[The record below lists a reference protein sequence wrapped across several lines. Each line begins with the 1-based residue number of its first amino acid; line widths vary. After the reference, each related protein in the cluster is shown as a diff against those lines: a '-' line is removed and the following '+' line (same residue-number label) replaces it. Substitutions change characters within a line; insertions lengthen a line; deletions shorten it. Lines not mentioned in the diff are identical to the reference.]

1 MDKFL
6 TRFSRRK
13 FIVTTGAAAL
23 GNVTLKGCIQNP
35 TNIAS
40 AQSVPAAINNND
52 SAALYEE
59 AKKEGKLVWYT
70 VSFTQDIVNE
80 ISAAFSAKYP
90 GIKAEG
96 TRNAA
101 QVVFQKLNQQM
112 QAGIKNV
119 DVFSSGDISQLMQL
133 KDQGKL
139 IQYVPTGKENI
150 LPQYRDLDANN
161 YYHIGSLVPI
171 AIAYNTQQIKPEEV
185 PKTWKELIANKYKDK
200 ITTGSGAANAQT
212 GTWAL
217 SMEQKYG
224 WDAYFGQ
231 LSKLKPKM
239 NRLITDTVPDL
250 VSGERAL
257 AIGTVGQALTSKA
270 KGNPVEV
277 VYPTDGT
284 IVVVN
289 PVGILK
295 DAPHMNA
302 AKLFLNFLMS
312 KEYSQLCTKYFEQPI
327 RSDVTLSNS
336 KVIKDLQIYSPK
348 PEEIRRELPEVI
360 RKWRKTFGA

>member
-6 TRFSRRK
+6 TKFSRRK

-35 TNIAS
+35 TNIAL
-40 AQSVPAAINNND
+40 AQLVPAAINNND

-139 IQYVPTGKENI
+139 IQYVPAGKENI
-150 LPQYRDLDANN
+150 LPQYRDIDANN

-185 PKTWKELIANKYKDK
+185 PKTWKELIADKYKDK

-284 IVVVN
+284 IVVIN